1 MRARGQPSLRRAP
14 DLQVHGPLAPVQLR
28 QHQAQARTRE
38 LTRVGLL
45 TKLLFFPVAGPVAG
59 IRWTLGQ
66 VQHVAEREL
75 TDDTKIKND
84 LMELQL
90 RLELGEIDEAEYAQ
104 AEAVLMRQL
113 RDVREWRERLQPP
126 G

>member
-1 MRARGQPSLRRAP
+1 M
-14 DLQVHGPLAPVQLR
+14 
-28 QHQAQARTRE
+28 
-38 LTRVGLL
+38 GLL
-45 TKLLFFPVAGPVAG
+45 SKLLFFPVAGPEAG

-66 VQHVAEREL
+66 VQKVAEQEL

-90 RLELGEIDEAEYAQ
+90 RLELGEIDEAEYAK
-104 AEAVLMRQL
+104 AEGVLMQQL
-113 RDVREWRERLQPP
+113 REVREWRERL